1 MGLIA
6 ESFASLARVLPERKI
21 AVGASIPTWQQGTPQ
36 YQKESYFRYA
46 LEGYSR
52 NEIVFACIEE
62 LATSAAEPMM
72 KALDAEGEPIKSHPI
87 LDLLD
92 RPNPFLDRF
101 QFWATV
107 IMHLSISGNAYIE
120 KVRSAAGQVVELWLL
135 RPDRMFVIPD
145 ERRYIG
151 GYEYRIAEQVKQ
163 IDANDIVHLRYRNPL
178 DDFYGLPP
186 LAVAAQRVDTDNWMR
201 SFTGSFFRN
210 AGVPSGMLT
219 FTGQSNETKRQLIQ
233 DRFRNSTGGPGG
245 WHSLLVLDN
254 TEATYTAMG
263 LPLGERGLVLPE
275 LDEISETRI
284 AMVFGV
290 PQELIGARLSM
301 RGQRSAAHE
310 ARAGFWDETLIP
322 LYMMLA
328 EPLNTALVTEFSGV
342 DRVEFDLSTVRALQ
356 EDEDAK
362 STRVLAQLGAGAIS
376 VQEARV
382 DLGREPDFEAGA
394 ILILPDNL
402 SPLPVEQLTAPPP
415 PDPAAL
421 GAAGALPPGTQ
432 NGHANGAAN
441 GGAQMTPSDLAALQE
456 LAAGR

>member
-6 ESFASLARVLPERKI
+6 DTFGALARVIPESKTAI
-21 AVGASIPTWQQGTPQ
+21 GATVPTWQQGTPQ
-36 YQKESYFRYA
+36 YQKESYYRYA

-62 LATSAAEPMM
+62 LATSAAEPRMQ
-72 KALDAEGEPIKSHPI
+72 ALDAKREPIESHPI

-120 KVRSAAGQVVELWLL
+120 KVRSAAGQVKELWLL
-135 RPDRMFVIPD
+135 RPDRMFIIPD
-145 ERRYIG
+145 ERRFVG
-151 GYEYRIAEQVKQ
+151 GYEYRIAEQVKRL
-163 IDANDIVHLRYRNPL
+163 DADDVIHIRTRNPL
-178 DDFYGLPP
+178 DDYYGLPP
-186 LAVAAQRVDTDNWMR
+186 LAVAAGRVDTDNAMR
-201 SFTGSFFRN
+201 AFTGAFFRN
-210 AGVPSGMLT
+210 AGVPAGMLT
-219 FTGQSNETKRQLIQ
+219 ISKQVKESERQIIK
-233 DRFRNSTGGPGG
+233 DRFRNEAGGAAG
-245 WHSLLVLDN
+245 WHSLMVLDN
-254 TEATYTAMG
+254 TEATFTAMG
-263 LPLGERGLVLPE
+263 QPLGERGLVLPE

-284 AMVFGV
+284 AMAFGV

-301 RGQRSAAHE
+301 RGQRSAARE
-310 ARAGFWDETLIP
+310 ARAGFWDETLVP
-322 LYMMLA
+322 LYQMLC
-328 EPLNTALVTEFSGV
+328 EPLNVGLVPEFSGV

-362 STRVLAQLGAGAIS
+362 STRVLAQMAAGVIS
-376 VQEARV
+376 YQEARV
-382 DLGREPDFEAGA
+382 DLGREPDFEPGA

-415 PDPAAL
+415 PDPAT
-421 GAAGALPPGTQ
+421 ALPPGQPGTNGT
-432 NGHANGAAN
+432 NGH
-441 GGAQMTPSDLAALQE
+441 AQMTPADMAALRE

>member
-6 ESFASLARVLPERKI
+6 DSFASLGALLPERKI
-21 AVGASIPTWQQGTPQ
+21 AVGATVPTWQQSTPQ

-46 LEGYSR
+46 REGYSS

-62 LATSAAEPMM
+62 LATSAAEPRM
-72 KALDAEGEPIKSHPI
+72 KALNESGEDIESHPI

-120 KVRSAAGQVVELWLL
+120 KVRAASGQVVELWLL

-151 GYEYRIAEQVKQ
+151 GYQYRIAEYQKDVSADDV
-163 IDANDIVHLRYRNPL
+163 IHLRYRNPL
-178 DDFYGLPP
+178 DDYYGLPP
-186 LAVAAQRVDTDNWMR
+186 LAVAAPRVDNDNFMR

-284 AMVFGV
+284 AMAFGV

-301 RGQRSAAHE
+301 RGQRSAARE

-322 LYMMLA
+322 LYQMLS
-328 EPLNTALVTEFSGV
+328 EPLNTALVPEFSGV
-342 DRVEFDLSTVRALQ
+342 DRVEFDLSTVKALQ

-362 STRVLAQLGAGAIS
+362 STRVLAQLTAGAIS

-382 DLGREPDFEAGA
+382 DLGREADFEAGA

-402 SPLPVEQLTAPPP
+402 SPLPVDQLAAPPP
-415 PDPAAL
+415 PAPALQPA
-421 GAAGALPPGTQ
+421 GAAGGASGS

-441 GGAQMTPSDLAALQE
+441 GGAQMTPADLAALQE